1 MKKVILAI
9 ILIAL
14 ICGGLLYVNNQY
26 QDQKT
31 KTSENAA
38 NNSSQNSAE
47 QNNITQNN
55 TTTNNSTF
63 EGNNSLYNS
72 IFKNN
77 EITNTFKDDDKDD
90 EEKKEEEDDDKI
102 ENTPVAL
109 HGELEVK
116 GTNIVDED
124 GKKFQLKGVS
134 THGLQWFPQYVNQDA
149 FNYMR
154 DTWGINAVR
163 LAMYTDPNVGYT
175 KELHKVVENGVEY
188 AKNAGLYVIIDWHI
202 LSDGNPNTNKQS
214 AISFFKEMSKKYKDN
229 DNVIYEICNEPN
241 GDVQWKRDVK
251 PYAEKVIAE
260 IRKNDDDAISIV
272 GTPTWSQD
280 VDVVAKD
287 PVKGYDNI
295 MYALHF
301 YSATHKEDLRKKAE
315 TALKSG
321 LPIFVSE
328 FGISDASGNGNIDKT
343 EGDKWI
349 EFLNKNNIS
358 WMCWNLSNKNE
369 TSSLLKDSTNK
380 VTGWTENEL
389 SEEGKWLLKAL
400 KK

>member
-14 ICGGLLYVNNQY
+14 ICGGLLYVNYQY
-26 QDQKT
+26 QEKKT
-31 KTSENAA
+31 KTSENTA

-47 QNNITQNN
+47 QNNITQDN

-77 EITNTFKDDDKDD
+77 ETTNTIKDDDRNE
-90 EEKKEEEDDDKI
+90 EEKKEDDDDKI

-214 AISFFKEMSKKYKDN
+214 AISFFKEMSKKYKDY

-260 IRKNDDDAISIV
+260 IRKNDDDAIIIV

-328 FGISDASGNGNIDKT
+328 FGISDASGNGNIDKS

-349 EFLNKNNIS
+349 DFLNKNNIS